1 MEQNT
6 LIIIVILILLS
17 SQLWNILWDIGKGL
31 LYIIFLILILNYIN
45 PVMAENI
52 KDFVKRIFNFD
63 MTIFKDF
70 FYKLSDFIL
79 KTFGKNIINKIE
91 NSNSIISQS
100 EIKSE
105 VEIINSEVEI
115 IKSETNKYI

>member
-105 VEIINSEVEI
+105 VEII
-115 IKSETNKYI
+115 KSETNKYI